1 MFKLIVY
8 VLIIFFLNINFSFS
22 SQDWSDAETDPKGII
37 DAVQSDVQDTELDN
51 VGGDGVYG
59 VLDSLRQNVGPYI
72 NWIVF
77 IGLSVAVIL
86 IIYNGILLITQS
98 MDESVLGKVKTR
110 ITYLVFGVII
120 LTGFY
125 FILAIVGSIIANVAG

>member
-22 SQDWSDAETDPKGII
+22 SQDWSDAETDPKWII

-51 VGGDGVYG
+51 VGWDWVYW
-59 VLDSLRQNVGPYI
+59 VLDSLRQNVWPYI

-86 IIYNGILLITQS
+86 IIYNWILLITQS
-98 MDESVLGKVKTR
+98 MDESVLWKVKTR
-110 ITYLVFGVII
+110 ITYLVFWVII
-120 LTGFY
+120 LTWFY
-125 FILAIVGSIIANVAG
+125 FILAIVWSIIANVAG

>member
-22 SQDWSDAETDPKGII
+22 SQDWSDAGTDPKWII

-51 VGGDGVYG
+51 VGWDWVYW
-59 VLDSLRQNVGPYI
+59 VLDSLRQNVWPYI

-86 IIYNGILLITQS
+86 IIYNWILLITQS
-98 MDESVLGKVKTR
+98 MDESVLWKVKTR
-110 ITYLVFGVII
+110 ITYLVFWVII
-120 LTGFY
+120 LTWFY
-125 FILAIVGSIIANVAG
+125 FILAIVWSIIANVAG